1 MEVGALEKKYN
12 NINSIKMRAMNTALV
27 FDAIRTHK
35 DISRAELAKIVGLTT
50 ATITNLVN
58 KAIADGY
65 IVETGMG
72 SSQGGRRPKV
82 LKLNNDA
89 GYAIGI
95 ELNIFEIICI
105 LADFNANILIRESV
119 DIEVTNGPEIILNQ
133 MVALINSLIDRS
145 GVPRNKI
152 MGIGVATAG
161 PLDHTRGIMIN
172 PPNFVGWRNVPVKDV
187 LEQKTGITTYIEKET
202 SAAAL
207 CESWLDVDNKYKRIL
222 AMNVFKVGIGG
233 GLVLDGEIYHGY
245 KDAGLEIG
253 HMTVD
258 NFGAQCRCGRTGCLE
273 VMADGEAAVRYY
285 KSATGN
291 EISINEIVERAK
303 NGDEDCIN
311 AVKKC
316 GRYLG
321 KAITSLISVLAPDVI
336 FIGGD
341 FIENNDIMFNECLRV
356 AKEQTYPFTDA
367 EIEVRRASLGKYSG
381 AFGSIA
387 KVLNAALSTD

>member
-1 MEVGALEKKYN
+1 METKKYN

-35 DISRAELAKIVGLTT
+35 SISRADLAKTIGLTT

-58 KAIADGY
+58 ISITDGY

-72 SSQGGRRPKV
+72 NSQGGRRPKV
-82 LKLNNDA
+82 LELNNSA

-95 ELNIFEIICI
+95 ELNMFEIICI
-105 LADFNANILIRESV
+105 LADFNANIIVRES
-119 DIEVTNGPEIILNQ
+119 IEIEIINGPETTLDQI
-133 MVALINSLIDRS
+133 VALINSIIEKK
-145 GVPRNKI
+145 GIPRNKI
-152 MGIGVATAG
+152 MGIGIATAG
-161 PLDHTRGIMIN
+161 PIDHIRGTMIN
-172 PPNFVGWRNVPVKDV
+172 PPNFVGWRDVPIKEI

-233 GLVLDGEIYHGY
+233 GLVLEGKIYHGY

-258 NFGAQCRCGRTGCLE
+258 SFGAACRCGRTGCLE

-285 KSATGN
+285 KTTTRN
-291 EISINEIVERAK
+291 EIPINELVERAK
-303 NGDEDCIN
+303 NGDENCIS
-311 AVKKC
+311 AIKKC

-321 KAITSLISVLAPDVI
+321 KAISSLISVLAPDVI

-341 FIENNDIMFNECLRV
+341 FIDNNDIMFNECLRV
-356 AKEQTYPFTDA
+356 AKEQTYPFTDT
-367 EIEVRRASLGKYSG
+367 EIEVRRASLGKFSG

-387 KVLNAALSTD
+387 KVLNAALSAD